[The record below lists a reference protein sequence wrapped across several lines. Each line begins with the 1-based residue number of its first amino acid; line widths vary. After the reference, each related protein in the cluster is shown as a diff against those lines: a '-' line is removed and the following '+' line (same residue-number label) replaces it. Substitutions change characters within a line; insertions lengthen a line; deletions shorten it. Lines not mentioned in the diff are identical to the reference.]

1 MKYVLISRK
10 AARNPLFLKM
20 APCTFGSYVERARVC
35 LPAGFKASPFVRAC
49 VCVMGAVWDMTYH
62 IV

>member
-1 MKYVLISRK
+1 MRVNFTKSSEK
-10 AARNPLFLKM
+10 PPLFKNGT
-20 APCTFGSYVERARVC
+20 TFGSYVERARVC
-35 LPAGFKASPFVRAC
+35 LPAGFKASPFVRAR

>member
-1 MKYVLISRK
+1 MKSVLISRK
-10 AARNPLFLKM
+10 AARTPLFFLNGT
-20 APCTFGSYVERARVC
+20 TFGSYVERARVC
-35 LPAGFKASPFVRAC
+35 LPAGFKASPFVRAR